1 MTASASP
8 APGGRAI
15 PSGPSGYL
23 IAAVLLLALAP
34 PALVGWV
41 AGAGVLRS
49 SWVSRRRLSAAG
61 AVTGALALVLI
72 GPTRAAGGLL
82 GAVAGLGTVLPA
94 TLTAGAVLEALGAI
108 LVRGVGL
115 AAVTFP
121 AGVLAATVPPRQD
134 LAVRPEWVEAEQRQ
148 RVRVEARTR
157 RRVERRADREGS
169 DPASPALAV
178 SLG

>member
-49 SWVSRRRLSAAG
+49 GWVSRRRLSAAG

-82 GAVAGLGTVLPA
+82 GAVAALGGALPPA
-94 TLTAGAVLEALGAI
+94 TLTVGAVLEALDAI
-108 LVRGVGL
+108 
-115 AAVTFP
+115 
-121 AGVLAATVPPRQD
+121 
-134 LAVRPEWVEAEQRQ
+134 
-148 RVRVEARTR
+148 
-157 RRVERRADREGS
+157 
-169 DPASPALAV
+169 
-178 SLG
+178 